1 LPRSRPAVTLPAVGP
16 ATVAIFRMMLF
27 SDARL
32 IERGTRTKVQ
42 RGNMEIR
49 NVCVLGAGIMGSGIT
64 QVIAEAGYNVNMRD
78 IEDRFV
84 QKGHDAIRKNL
95 ERAVSKGKMQASD
108 AEAVTGR
115 IKGMT
120 DLKEAA
126 SGAQIVIEAVIEVMS
141 LKLDVFKELDSICQ
155 SGTIFCSNTSG
166 LSITEM
172 ASATKRP
179 DSFIG
184 MHFFNPVPVMKL
196 VELTRGFLTSDAT
209 YAIARSFVEKTGKT
223 PIEVKEA
230 PGFAVNRILCPMLNE
245 AIFALAEGIAS
256 AEDLDRGM
264 VLGANHPI
272 GPLALCDM
280 VGLDTLLH
288 VMEGLHRDLGEDKY
302 RPAPLLRKMVR
313 AGYLGRKTGKG
324 FFDYTKQP

>member
-1 LPRSRPAVTLPAVGP
+1 MS
-16 ATVAIFRMMLF
+16 
-27 SDARL
+27 
-32 IERGTRTKVQ
+32 
-42 RGNMEIR
+42 
-49 NVCVLGAGIMGSGIT
+49 NVCVLGAGIMGAGIA
-64 QVIAEAGYNVNMRD
+64 QVIAEAGFSVNMRD
-78 IEDRFV
+78 IEDRFI
-84 QKGHDAIRKNL
+84 QKGHAAIRKNL

-108 AEAVTGR
+108 AEAVAGR

-120 DLKEAA
+120 DLHDAA

-141 LKLDVFKELDSICQ
+141 LKLEVFKELDSICQ
-155 SGTIFCSNTSG
+155 SDTIFCSNTSG

-172 ASATKRP
+172 ASVTKRP
-179 DSFIG
+179 ESFIG

-245 AIFALAEGIAS
+245 AICALAEGIAS
-256 AEDLDRGM
+256 AEDIDRGM

-272 GPLALCDM
+272 GPLALADM

-288 VMEGLHRDLGEDKY
+288 VMEGLHQDLGEDKY

-324 FFDYTKQP
+324 FFDYTKQQ